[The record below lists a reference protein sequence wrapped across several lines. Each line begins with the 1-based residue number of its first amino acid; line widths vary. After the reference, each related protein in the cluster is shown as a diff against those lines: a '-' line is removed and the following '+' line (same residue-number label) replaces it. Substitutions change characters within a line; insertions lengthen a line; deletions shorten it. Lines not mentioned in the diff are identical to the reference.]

1 MKSFRWIVPLLLLV
15 LTSLACEINVGGPV
29 TPTGAVPVSTEAVE
43 ALKQAWKDAFAAAT
57 DGHLVLVLTQ
67 EQLTSFLAFK
77 LEGMEKPFFRNPQV
91 ILQDGRMVIYGE
103 VHQGVWTATS
113 RVVLTVGVDAD
124 GRPQLTL
131 SEADFGPLPVP
142 KELLAG
148 LSAMLDEAFTGSF
161 GPAATGLRIENLVIA
176 NGQMLIEGR
185 IY

>member
-1 MKSFRWIVPLLLLV
+1 MSVRRYLPLLALGLAV
-15 LTSLACEINVGGPV
+15 LACEINVGGPV

-43 ALKQAWKDAFAAAT
+43 QLKQAWKDAFAAAT

-77 LEGMEKPFFRNPQV
+77 LEAMEKPFFRQPQV
-91 ILQDGRMVIYGE
+91 LLQDGQMIIYGE
-103 VHQGVWTATS
+103 VHQGIWTATS
-113 RVVLTVGVDAD
+113 RVVLQVAVDAN
-124 GRPQLTL
+124 GRPKLSLT
-131 SEADFGPLPVP
+131 EADFGPLPVP
-142 KELLAG
+142 QELLSG
-148 LSAMLDEAFTGSF
+148 LSAMLDEAFTGNF